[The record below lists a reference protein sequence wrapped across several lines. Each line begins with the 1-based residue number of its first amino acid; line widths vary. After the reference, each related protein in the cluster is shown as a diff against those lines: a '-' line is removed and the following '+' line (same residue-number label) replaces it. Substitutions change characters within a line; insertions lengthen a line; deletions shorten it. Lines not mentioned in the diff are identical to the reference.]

1 MDRRR
6 RVGMKDM
13 DKDMNNHMHDINVSV
28 SDLAILF
35 GVSQRRIQEFA
46 QLGIIEKTGRG
57 RYNLSDCVQRFVHF
71 LREKRAQYPID
82 LQNERARLTK
92 LQADKADLELMEAR
106 GEVIRA
112 EDVAS
117 TWADLVIAARSRLLA
132 IPTSLTPA
140 VLAADKQNVVTELLR
155 DAIEDALTELA
166 DTSGD

>member
-6 RVGMKDM
+6 RVGMSDV
-13 DKDMNNHMHDINVSV
+13 HDIDVDVST
-28 SDLAILF
+28 LAILF

-46 QLGIIEKTGRG
+46 QLGVLKKTGRG
-57 RYNLSDCVQRFVHF
+57 RYNLTDCVKRFVHF

-92 LQADKADLELMEAR
+92 LQADKCDLELMEAR

-112 EDVAS
+112 EDVAR

-140 VLAADKQNVVTELLR
+140 VMAADKLNTVTELLR
-155 DAIEDALTELA
+155 DSIEDALNELA
-166 DTSGD
+166 DTRDEA

>member
-6 RVGMKDM
+6 RVGMNDI
-13 DKDMNNHMHDINVSV
+13 HDINVSV

-35 GVSQRRIQEFA
+35 GVSQRRIQEYC
-46 QLGIIEKTGRG
+46 QLNILQKQARG
-57 RYNLSDCVQRFVHF
+57 RYNLHDCVLRFVRF

-92 LQADKADLELMEAR
+92 RQADRADTQLQEAC
-106 GEVIRA
+106 GEVVRT

-117 TWADLVIAARSRLLA
+117 AWADLVIAARSRLLA

-140 VLAADKQNVVTELLR
+140 VLAADSQNAVTELLR
-155 DAIEDALTELA
+155 DAIEDALNELA
-166 DTSGD
+166 EPKHED